1 MKTEGKARDMTRE
14 IATRTR
20 RDLASWQKAALGL
33 LALSVGA
40 NTMLYGAILSKDKEI
55 DNLET
60 RYEAVKAIQ
69 QDAVTAY
76 GKLVAQVDAEEQERA
91 DQAAAYEAIEGY
103 EYIGECTITYYCCEA
118 YEHICG
124 TGTGLTATGIPV
136 APGMVAVDPDVIPL
150 GSTVIIDG
158 QEYLAADTGGAIKG
172 NHVDIAVPT
181 HQEALELGTKTAEVW
196 VVQHD

>member
-1 MKTEGKARDMTRE
+1 MTRE

-40 NTMLYGAILSKDKEI
+40 NTLLYGAILSRDKEI

-69 QDAVTAY
+69 QDAVAAY
-76 GKLVAQVDAEEQERA
+76 GALAARVDADRKARRA
-91 DQAAAYEAIEGY
+91 QAEAYEAIGAY
-103 EYIGECTITYYCCEA
+103 QYIGVCTVTHYCCELYA
-118 YEHICG
+118 HVCG
-124 TGTGLTATGIPV
+124 DGDGLTATGIPV
-136 APGMVAVDPDVIPL
+136 TPGVVAVDPEVIPL

-158 QEYLAADTGGAIKG
+158 QAYLAADTGEAIKG

-196 VVQHD
+196 VVKHD

>member
-1 MKTEGKARDMTRE
+1 MTRE

-40 NTMLYGAILSKDKEI
+40 NTLLYGAILSRDKEI

-60 RYEAVKAIQ
+60 QYQAVKAIQ
-69 QDAVTAY
+69 QDAVEAY
-76 GKLVAQVDAEEQERA
+76 GELAARVDADREAR
-91 DQAAAYEAIEGY
+91 QAQAEAYEAIGAY
-103 EYIGECTITYYCCEA
+103 EYIGVCTVTHYCCELYA
-118 YEHICG
+118 HVCG
-124 TGTGLTATGIPV
+124 DGDGLTATGIPV
-136 APGMVAVDPDVIPL
+136 TPGVVAVDPEVIPL

-158 QEYLAADTGGAIKG
+158 QAYLAADTGEAVRG
-172 NHVDIAVPT
+172 NHVDIAVET

>member
-1 MKTEGKARDMTRE
+1 MTRE

-40 NTMLYGAILSKDKEI
+40 NTLLYGAILSRDKEI

-69 QDAVTAY
+69 QDAVAAY
-76 GKLVAQVDAEEQERA
+76 GKLVAQVDEEEQERSA
-91 DQAAAYEAIEGY
+91 QAAAYEAIEGY

-196 VVQHD
+196 VVQYD

>member
-1 MKTEGKARDMTRE
+1 MTRE

-40 NTMLYGAILSKDKEI
+40 NTLLYGAILSRDKEI

-69 QDAVTAY
+69 QDAVAAY
-76 GKLVAQVDAEEQERA
+76 GKLVAQVDEEEQERSA
-91 DQAAAYEAIEGY
+91 QAAAYEAIEGY

-181 HQEALELGTKTAEVW
+181 HQEALDLGTKTAEVW

>member
-1 MKTEGKARDMTRE
+1 MTRE

-40 NTMLYGAILSKDKEI
+40 NTLLYGAILSRDKEI

-69 QDAVTAY
+69 QDAVAAY
-76 GKLVAQVDAEEQERA
+76 GKLVAQVGAEEQERSA
-91 DQAAAYEAIEGY
+91 QAAAYEAIEGY

-158 QEYLAADTGGAIKG
+158 REYLAADTGGAIKG
-172 NHVDIAVPT
+172 NRIDIAVET
-181 HQEALELGTKTAEVW
+181 HQEALELGIRTATVW
-196 VVQHD
+196 VVKHD

>member
-1 MKTEGKARDMTRE
+1 MTRE

-40 NTMLYGAILSKDKEI
+40 NTLLYGAILSRDKKI

-69 QDAVTAY
+69 QDAVAAY
-76 GKLVAQVDAEEQERA
+76 GALAAKVDAEAEAR
-91 DQAAAYEAIEGY
+91 QAQAEAYEAIGAY
-103 EYIGECTITYYCCEA
+103 QYIGECKITYYCCEK
-118 YEHICG
+118 YPHICG

-136 APGMVAVDPDVIPL
+136 APGMVAVDPDIIPL

-172 NHVDIAVPT
+172 NRIDIAVES
-181 HQEALELGTKTAEVW
+181 HAEALQMGTYSAEVW
-196 VVQHD
+196 IVGEEA

>member
-1 MKTEGKARDMTRE
+1 MTRE

-40 NTMLYGAILSKDKEI
+40 NTLLYGAILSRDKKI

-69 QDAVTAY
+69 QDAVAAY
-76 GKLVAQVDAEEQERA
+76 GKLVAQVDEEEQERSA
-91 DQAAAYEAIEGY
+91 QAAAYEAIEGY

-158 QEYLAADTGGAIKG
+158 QAYLAADTGGAIKG
-172 NHVDIAVPT
+172 NRIDIAVET
-181 HQEALELGTKTAEVW
+181 HQEALELGIRTATVW
-196 VVQHD
+196 VVKHD

>member
-1 MKTEGKARDMTRE
+1 MTRE

-40 NTMLYGAILSKDKEI
+40 NTLLYGAILSRDKEI

-60 RYEAVKAIQ
+60 QYQAVKAIQ
-69 QDAVTAY
+69 QDAVAAY
-76 GKLVAQVDAEEQERA
+76 GKLVARVDEEKAARA
-91 DQAAAYEAIEGY
+91 AQAAAYEAIGAY
-103 EYIGECTITYYCCEA
+103 QYIGECTITHYCCEA

-124 TGTGLTATGIPV
+124 DGDGLTATGIPV

-158 QEYLAADTGGAIKG
+158 QAYLAADTGEAVRG
-172 NHVDIAVPT
+172 NHVDIAVES
-181 HQEALELGTKTAEVW
+181 HQEALELGTRTAEVW
-196 VVQHD
+196 VVEDDEQ